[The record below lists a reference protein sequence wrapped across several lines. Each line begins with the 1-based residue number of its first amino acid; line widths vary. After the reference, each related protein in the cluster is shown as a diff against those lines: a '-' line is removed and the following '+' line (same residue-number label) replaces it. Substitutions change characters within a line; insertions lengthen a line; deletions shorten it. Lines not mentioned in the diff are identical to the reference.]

1 MLSQTPTRN
10 DIKISRGVDFVEI
23 GVRDNDT
30 KVEFF
35 IKNHFSVGDVFTTA
49 NILKNLDIIPAS
61 VRREL
66 NWLKN
71 IGKIKELS
79 SEEHKRDRRGNRKYY
94 LVISE
99 I

>member
-1 MLSQTPTRN
+1 MLSQTSTRN
-10 DIKISRGVDFVEI
+10 DIKTSRGVDFVEI

-35 IKNHFSVGDVFTTA
+35 IKNHFSVGDVFTTS
-49 NILKNLDIIPAS
+49 NILENLDIIPAS

-79 SEEHKRDRRGNRKYY
+79 KEEHKRDSRGNRKYY